1 MTPDII
7 SENHIQT
14 LNFIISTL
22 HRHKIKYQVTGG
34 LAGNLYGSA
43 WPLHDIDLEVA
54 QKDMERVASLF
65 RDCTI
70 RPLARFV
77 DEEFDLMLLTL
88 RVGEVEVDINQAE
101 DAFVFT
107 KEGIRI
113 QLDTDLSRAKEISFL
128 GLTLYVQPLEELIKY
143 KDLLGR
149 KEDVLDLSRLR

>member
-1 MTPDII
+1 MTSDII
-7 SENHIQT
+7 SESHIQT

-22 HRHKIKYQVTGG
+22 DRHKIKYQVTGG
-34 LAGNLYGSA
+34 LAGNIYGST

-88 RVGEVEVDINQAE
+88 RLGDVEVDINQAE

-107 KEGIRI
+107 KEGARI
-113 QLDTDLSRAKEISFL
+113 QLDTDFSKAKEISFL
-128 GLTLYVQPLEELIKY
+128 GLTLYVQPLEDLIRY
-143 KDLLGR
+143 KELLGR
-149 KEDVLDLSRLR
+149 NEDVLDLTRLR

>member
-1 MTPDII
+1 MIPDII

-14 LNFIISTL
+14 LKFIISTL
-22 HRHKIKYQVTGG
+22 DQHKIKYQVTGG
-34 LAGNLYGSA
+34 LAGNIYGST

-88 RVGEVEVDINQAE
+88 RLGDVEVDINQAE

-107 KEGIRI
+107 KEGVRI

-128 GLTLYVQPLEELIKY
+128 GLKLHVQPLEELIKY